1 MAETDKEKAAREARE
16 AAAKTKARGS
26 IVRATLKGNKTA
38 AKTETGKATAKV
50 LKSAAKNKR

>member
-1 MAETDKEKAAREARE
+1 MAETDKERADREKRE
-16 AAAKTKARGS
+16 AAAVKAKGS
-26 IVRATLKGNKTA
+26 IVRATLKGNRTA